1 MGEQD
6 DFTVSDSELLL
17 AFSNIEIDDNSL
29 KTLLRQLSEESRDRG
44 LDVKSGNVILNF
56 DRWLT
61 AVMSHIRG
69 RLMTGVLG
77 TKYGL
82 SAPSYL
88 DNMDQHSSASI
99 SPGRS
104 NRGGGGGGGVGVVM
118 GGGLSV
124 IPVQEP
130 FSTLFQR
137 AAHSGMSD
145 LQISV
150 RSRQSSPSSFSGGYI
165 GHDRERDGDREREKD
180 RDRGRDREGD
190 RERSK
195 DREREREPAD
205 FSRTFDSSAPNE
217 SNSNS
222 NSNSSSFR
230 DNSFHDNPGNVGEE
244 CSEQL
249 NHVLDGKGQTD
260 VIGSESRESGR
271 SARED
276 IGMGPRPNSFSLDSR
291 RHSVSADFSTNLT
304 EKSEWTRL
312 VASRSVNNVNAAAA
326 GAVRVRTLSLPPVK
340 AQQLKTTA
348 AKKKML
354 LSNGFNESFGRATPR
369 CLKSDNLSGTSITG
383 SAKSNSSAM
392 GSTQGTFGGQNKDL
406 DNYPILTDTKTIM
419 DTVEVLRKGK

>member
-29 KTLLRQLSEESRDRG
+29 KTLLRQLSEESRGRG

-88 DNMDQHSSASI
+88 DNMDKHSSVST
-99 SPGRS
+99 SPDRS
-104 NRGGGGGGGVGVVM
+104 NGRGGGGVGVVT

-150 RSRQSSPSSFSGGYI
+150 RSRQSSPSSISGGYM
-165 GHDRERDGDREREKD
+165 GYDRERDGDREREKD
-180 RDRGRDREGD
+180 RDRERDRERG
-190 RERSK
+190 K
-195 DREREREPAD
+195 DKEREREPAD

-222 NSNSSSFR
+222 NSNSGSFR

-249 NHVLDGKGQTD
+249 NGVFDEKGQTD
-260 VIGSESRESGR
+260 AIGSESRESER

-291 RHSVSADFSTNLT
+291 RHTVSADFSTNLS

-340 AQQLKTTA
+340 AQQLKSTA

-369 CLKSDNLSGTSITG
+369 CLKSDNLSGTTIAG
-383 SAKSNSSAM
+383 NAKSNSSAM

-419 DTVEVLRKGK
+419 DTVVVLRKGK